1 MVPMGLNSTP
11 FLSYRDIHTEKTDL
25 IGDAFGIYAQYDD
38 VIGLLNVLK
47 PEPGNCLTDRVIK
60 ACRKH

>member
-1 MVPMGLNSTP
+1 MDLNSTP
-11 FLSYRDIHTEKTDL
+11 FLSYRDIHTENTDL

-38 VIGLLNVLK
+38 VFAMLNVLK
-47 PEPGNCLTDRVIK
+47 PEPSKRLTSRVLR